1 MDSVIKSIEE
11 QRVVAVIRADTA
23 EEAIAIIEGAVAGGI
38 SLIELTYTTP
48 DVAEIYEKT
57 RHLSFTFGAG
67 TVNDI
72 ETAKEAVELGAGFI
86 VSPYFDPEVADY
98 CMNVQ
103 IPYFPGCMTVK
114 EMMIAKKAGAPI
126 IKLFPANHF
135 DSSFIK
141 AVKGPLPDVKIMPTG
156 GIGLHNLSEWLQAG
170 AIAVGIG
177 SDLNKA
183 YAEGG
188 VAAVTDISKK
198 YTRLVKGVQV

>member
-1 MDSVIKSIEE
+1 MDSMIKSIEE
-11 QRVVAVIRADTA
+11 QRVVAVIRADSA
-23 EEAIAIIEGAVAGGI
+23 AEAIAIIEGAVAGGI

-48 DVAEIYEKT
+48 NVAEVYEKT
-57 RHLSFTFGAG
+57 RHLSFVFGAG

-72 ETAKEAVELGAGFI
+72 ETAKAAVELGAKFI
-86 VSPYFDPEVADY
+86 VSPFFETEVADY
-98 CMNVQ
+98 CVDVQ

-135 DSSFIK
+135 DPSFIK
-141 AVKGPLPDVKIMPTG
+141 AVKGPLPDMKIMPTG

-183 YAEGG
+183 YSQGG

-198 YTRLVKGVQV
+198 YTSLVKGE